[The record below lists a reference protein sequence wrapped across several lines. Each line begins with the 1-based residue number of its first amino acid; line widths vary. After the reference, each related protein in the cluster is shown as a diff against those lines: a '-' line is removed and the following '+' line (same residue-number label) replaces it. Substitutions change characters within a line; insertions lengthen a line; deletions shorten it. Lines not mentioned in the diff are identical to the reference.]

1 MKIIVERNNDE
12 RQYPIVT
19 IDTKTCHY
27 PYAIRDALMLALE
40 IDGYPLSTINEVFC
54 LTLDKVEPE
63 ETNFSDIF

>member
-19 IDTKTCHY
+19 IDTKTCHS

-40 IDGYPLSTINEVFC
+40 LDGYPLSTINEVFC
-54 LTLDKVEPE
+54 
-63 ETNFSDIF
+63 